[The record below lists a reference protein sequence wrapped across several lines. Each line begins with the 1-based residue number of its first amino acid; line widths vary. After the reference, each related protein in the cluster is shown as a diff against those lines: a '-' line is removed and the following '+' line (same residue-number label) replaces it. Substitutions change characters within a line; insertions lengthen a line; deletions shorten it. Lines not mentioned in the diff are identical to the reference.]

1 LPKNWTRDYNP
12 LEEKNKMKKLIT
24 LVLIFVTA
32 FTLTAC
38 TLKEDINDSTIKI
51 GATLVPHAEILEFA
65 KAELLKKGYTLEI
78 VEFTDYV
85 LPNDALANSELD
97 ANFFQHVPYL
107 NSYNEAHDTALV
119 SAGSVHFEPLGIYA
133 GTKSSLSEVSTGDS
147 IAVPNDSSNLARA
160 LLLLEANGLITLK
173 SGVGVNA
180 TVLDIVS
187 NPLNLEIVEIEAAGI
202 ASRLDDVEY
211 AVINGNYALSANVTD
226 KLLVSE
232 ATNSVAAVTYANI
245 IAVRSGTEE
254 SPAIVALLEV
264 LQSDA
269 VSNFITSE
277 YGISVVPVF

>member
-1 LPKNWTRDYNP
+1 
-12 LEEKNKMKKLIT
+12 MKKLIT